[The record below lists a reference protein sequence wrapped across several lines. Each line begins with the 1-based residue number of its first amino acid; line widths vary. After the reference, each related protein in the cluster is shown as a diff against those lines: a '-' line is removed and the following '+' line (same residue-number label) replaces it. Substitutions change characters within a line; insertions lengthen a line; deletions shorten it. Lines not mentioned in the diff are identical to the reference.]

1 MTTNT
6 LTVFDPAMCCST
18 GVCGPDVD
26 SKLVRFSSDLDWIA
40 KQGVDVRRFNL
51 AQEPG
56 AFAEDISVKAVL
68 DSQGEAGLPLIKLGE
83 AVVSI
88 GAYPSRDELARW
100 VGLSSGKAEKSG
112 CCGPAKEQASEPAES
127 SGCCGP
133 AKQASSSED
142 SGCC

>member
-1 MTTNT
+1 MTTNN
-6 LTVFDPAMCCST
+6 LTIYDPAMCCST

-56 AFAEDISVKAVL
+56 AFAEDVSVKAVL
-68 DSQGEAGLPLIKLGE
+68 ESQGDAGLPLIKLGD

-88 GAYPSRDELARW
+88 GTYPSRDDLARW
-100 VGLSSGKAEKSG
+100 VGLA
-112 CCGPAKEQASEPAES
+112 AKPEPAATS

-133 AKQASSSED
+133 AKSQAGKDDSS
-142 SGCC
+142 CC